1 MSFTSSQDLSQQL
14 RDSTTVQGDPLAN
27 FYTNLVKGGL
37 SVDQDGAVQRD
48 GLAWWMQPWTN
59 NKDSDSI
66 ALKQDAIKKARG
78 VEATLRKSGTSVDE
92 LRRKGLLGADV
103 KLTNNN
109 VQGLI
114 RELSEMPNATEERV
128 FGQQDLAATRAHDI
142 ATSGINLQG
151 KGIEAQLAQGNNQVE
166 IARLDR
172 GFDREQLQANTN
184 LQLQLGMLAAEQ
196 QDQRLAYDKET
207 RMMDRKDRAIAQILS
222 GLGETASFFVQS
234 QALLT
239 VVLISC
245 PSLVRC

>member
-48 GLAWWMQPWTN
+48 DLAWWMQPWTN
-59 NKDSDSI
+59 NKYSDSI

-78 VEATLRKSGTSVDE
+78 VETILQNNLTSVDE
-92 LRRKGLLGADV
+92 LRRKGILGAGV
-103 KLTNNN
+103 ELNTTNVN
-109 VQGLI
+109 GLI
-114 RELSEMPNATEERV
+114 RELSEKPTPIQERTLTNTELQNTRSHTLAT
-128 FGQQDLAATRAHDI
+128 
-142 ATSGINLQG
+142 
-151 KGIEAQLAQGNNQVE
+151 KGLEAQLAQGNNQVE

-222 GLGETASFFVQS
+222 GLGETASFF
-234 QALLT
+234 A
-239 VVLISC
+239 
-245 PSLVRC
+245 

>member
-14 RDSTTVQGDPLAN
+14 RDSTTVQGDPLKN

-59 NKDSDSI
+59 SNDTDSI
-66 ALKQDAIKKARG
+66 ALQQDAIKKARG
-78 VEATLRKSGTSVDE
+78 VETILKNNLTSVDE
-92 LRRKGLLGADV
+92 LRRKGVLGADV
-103 KLTNNN
+103 ELTNSN
-109 VQGLI
+109 VRGLI
-114 RELSEMPNATEERV
+114 RELSEMPNAKEERV
-128 FGQQDLAATRAHDI
+128 FGQKDLAAKRAHEL
-142 ATSGINLQG
+142 ATSGINLQS

-196 QDQRLAYDKET
+196 QDQRLAYDRET
-207 RMMDRKDRAIAQILS
+207 RNMDKRDRAIATILA
-222 GLGETASFFVQS
+222 GLGDTASMFV
-234 QALLT
+234 
-239 VVLISC
+239 
-245 PSLVRC
+245 